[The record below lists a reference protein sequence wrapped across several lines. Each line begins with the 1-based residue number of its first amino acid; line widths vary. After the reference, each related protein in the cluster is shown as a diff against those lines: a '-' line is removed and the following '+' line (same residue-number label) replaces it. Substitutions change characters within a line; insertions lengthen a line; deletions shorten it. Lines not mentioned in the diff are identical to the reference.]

1 MIYFN
6 ALILFLM
13 TLGLD
18 IIYYIVIS
26 KTVKSLVRDL
36 FAPDAESFLVGKTF
50 YVILLTLF
58 LSATVFYKREL
69 HELKWV
75 SLLLFSSFIIFVLIV
90 IIMSMTGFTRSV
102 NPIDPEDDDEIPTLK
117 NQVIGVYAMVTA
129 MGFSQMIFPLY
140 KTIKYKTKSYMTK
153 ATIIAF
159 VLCSIIYSSFAIAC
173 VKIFGDT
180 ISDGK
185 FNVMNNI
192 NAMYKNDKTEA
203 MFVVTLVLRTI
214 FTCLLV
220 FHVPFIFFISKE
232 SMLTIFDEWT
242 RGSIAKEIEER

>member
-1 MIYFN
+1 
-6 ALILFLM
+6 
-13 TLGLD
+13 
-18 IIYYIVIS
+18 
-26 KTVKSLVRDL
+26 
-36 FAPDAESFLVGKTF
+36 
-50 YVILLTLF
+50 
-58 LSATVFYKREL
+58 
-69 HELKWV
+69 
-75 SLLLFSSFIIFVLIV
+75 
-90 IIMSMTGFTRSV
+90 
-102 NPIDPEDDDEIPTLK
+102 
-117 NQVIGVYAMVTA
+117 
-129 MGFSQMIFPLY
+129 MIFPLY

-203 MFVVTLVLRTI
+203 MFVVTLVLRII